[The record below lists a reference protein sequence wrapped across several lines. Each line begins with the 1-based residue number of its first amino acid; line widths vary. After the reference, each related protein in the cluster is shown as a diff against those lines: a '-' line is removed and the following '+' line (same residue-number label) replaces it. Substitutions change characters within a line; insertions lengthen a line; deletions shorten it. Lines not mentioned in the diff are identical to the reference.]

1 MCHLF
6 VYINTEKQTSS
17 IENKLNAI
25 LEARQ
30 SEKNENECVTE
41 VYGIIHVTIPQDIS
55 NNIYTNTLLHP
66 SPEYSMSV
74 LDIQYKNQNGECR
87 RIETYPTKQVD
98 NKEVPVEITE
108 AGKLVFSFHKRESTE
123 LQIKVKQPYWFRHDN
138 KRVFLYGFQDIVE

>member
-1 MCHLF
+1 M
-6 VYINTEKQTSS
+6 
-17 IENKLNAI
+17 

-30 SEKNENECVTE
+30 SEKNKNECVTE
-41 VYGIIHVTIPQDIS
+41 VYRIIHETIPQDIS

-108 AGKLVFSFHKRESTE
+108 AGKLGYSLSIRERS
-123 LQIKVKQPYWFRHDN
+123 QNCKSR
-138 KRVFLYGFQDIVE
+138 

>member
-1 MCHLF
+1 M
-6 VYINTEKQTSS
+6 
-17 IENKLNAI
+17 

-55 NNIYTNTLLHP
+55 NNISNNIYTNTLLLHP

-74 LDIQYKNQNGECR
+74 LDIQYKDQNGEFR

-108 AGKLVFSFHKRESTE
+108 AGELVFSFPKRKITE
-123 LQIKVKQPYWFRHDN
+123 LQIKVKQPY
-138 KRVFLYGFQDIVE
+138 